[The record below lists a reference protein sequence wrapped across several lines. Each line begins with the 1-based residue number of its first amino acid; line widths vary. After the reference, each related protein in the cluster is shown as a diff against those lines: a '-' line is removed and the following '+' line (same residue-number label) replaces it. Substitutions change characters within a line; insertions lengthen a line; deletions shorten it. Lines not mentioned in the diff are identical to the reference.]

1 MRTFR
6 FRAITVLL
14 CLTLVASACGSRRD
28 ESAFVDALGDPN
40 FEGFRTGSGTSRGT
54 DGDGFDGSFDG
65 GGDDSGGAGPAGGG
79 QGGGAGDGAS
89 GGGGA
94 GGGGAGGGGAGGGGG
109 GGGGAGAGAGDGGGG
124 GGGANTASDVGVT
137 PTSIKVGNIVS
148 RGGPLGPNQFT
159 PSFYGANAFF
169 EQLNAQGGVNGR
181 KIEFVTC
188 DDREEGGQNRQC
200 AERLINGKVFA
211 FVANNSRVHFGAKQI
226 DAAGVPD
233 VGGFPVGYEY
243 FKYPHLFPLYAATM
257 GHYPR
262 NGTTGWDGKLS
273 TGDGPYKWMVADQ
286 GVKSVAVLYYSIPI
300 SKSEGLNQARAA
312 KSYGA
317 KVTEFEINPALP
329 GWDSIVAQMRSAGV
343 QGILNSIDN
352 VGNQNLCTALD
363 RAGYQVKIHM
373 LTVAGWTRAVG
384 SDYSSPCRNNIYSF
398 GFSLPASVLSNPEVA
413 KFRDV
418 TTRLYGE
425 DFVGAGHQWAFE
437 GWLAAK
443 QFTEGVASMGGN
455 VTRKGLMD
463 WYNGLRDHDM
473 GGLLVKGDYE
483 PFRPTDGQPSND
495 CFSVVR
501 WSDDIGDYQQ
511 VEPPTHCVQGK
522 WGEFDPVYEP

>member
-6 FRAITVLL
+6 VMTAIL
-14 CLTLVASACGSRRD
+14 CLALVASACASRRD
-28 ESAFVDALGDPN
+28 EGAFVDALGDPN
-40 FEGFRTGSGTSRGT
+40 FEGFRGGARSAADDEL
-54 DGDGFDGSFDG
+54 DGDLG
-65 GGDDSGGAGPAGGG
+65 DSGLEGTGR
-79 QGGGAGDGAS
+79 GD
-89 GGGGA
+89 GGGA
-94 GGGGAGGGGAGGGGG
+94 GGPSGQSGSGDAGSGQDVGTGGGGAEAGQGAGGAGEQNGGGGEQ
-109 GGGGAGAGAGDGGGG
+109 
-124 GGGANTASDVGVT
+124 NTASDVGVT
-137 PTSIKVGNIVS
+137 PTSVKVGNIVS

-169 EQLNAQGGVNGR
+169 EQLNARGGVNGR
-181 KIEFVTC
+181 KVDFVTC

-200 AERLINGKVFA
+200 AENLINAEVFA

-262 NGTTGWDGKLS
+262 NGTTGWDGKLYQ
-273 TGDGPYKWMVADQ
+273 GDGPYKWMVSDQ
-286 GVKSVAVLYYSIPI
+286 GVKNVAVLYYSIPI
-300 SKSEGLNQARAA
+300 SKSEGLNMARAA
-312 KSYGA
+312 ESYGA
-317 KVTEFEINPALP
+317 QVTKFEINPALP
-329 GWDSIVAQMRSAGV
+329 GWDSIVAKMRSENV
-343 QGILNSIDN
+343 QGILNAIDN

-384 SDYSSPCRNNIYSF
+384 TDYSSPCRNNVYSF
-398 GFSLPASVLSNPEVA
+398 GFSLPGSVRSNPEVA
-413 KFRDV
+413 RFREV
-418 TTRLYGE
+418 ATRLYGE
-425 DFVGAGHQWAFE
+425 DFVGTGHQWAFE

-443 QFTEGVASMGGN
+443 QFTEAVASMGAN
-455 VTRKGLMD
+455 VTRQGLMD
-463 WYNGLRDHDM
+463 WYNGLRDHDL

-483 PFRPTDGQPSND
+483 PFRPTAGAPLNG

-501 WSDDIGDYQQ
+501 WSDDDGDFRQ

-522 WGEFDPVYEP
+522 WLEFAPVYEP